1 MRVSG
6 SAMDQ
11 VHCLQF
17 LFYWALVGLPQGNSA
32 VEHVPVLMW
41 SNFSSLRNMK
51 SATYEGQIIKIHEL
65 QTFLK
70 PIFKQDSQ
78 NIILF
83 LQNELSVED
92 FTCYGPDYGNKEIF
106 YNIQQLL
113 ESSNSSLILPA
124 VDQSAIKHLQE
135 NQNWTKAQID
145 QLDVSELEINPSKP
159 NLIIINL
166 AAVDS
171 STDSKLAQTLMDN
184 DKVIGMVINTLRKKG
199 LPFSGIYTALR
210 SNVVIRK
217 TSNEVVQTGRRL
229 MTTDSFSSVLYP
241 PLNVTNGTN
250 TCILFHATSLQLT
263 ANGTLFDL
271 TNKTFISNSVDSTNS
286 ICSTTNSTLSL
297 KYSLQK
303 NPLLCI
309 NTLEIRFLMRNKFYP
324 GSARNWFKLDF
335 VEIVQDELHVA
346 VFNVSGVSAPQEYS
360 FHCQLVGTS
369 WLNGVTFIPANKAAK
384 AWTITISEFQIQGFN
399 VENNLF
405 SYAVDCTAF
414 FTHAIWMALVTSLVL
429 LCILTYGI
437 HMIMQLTTNDRF
449 DDPKGQALTVPQ
461 TD

>member
-1 MRVSG
+1 MAAER
-6 SAMDQ
+6 
-11 VHCLQF
+11 CLHF
-17 LFYWALVGLPQGNSA
+17 VLYCALLDLFHGNAAL
-32 VEHVPVLMW
+32 EHVPLLMW
-41 SNFSSLRNMK
+41 STFSSLRNMK
-51 SATYEGQIIKIHEL
+51 SATYEGQIIKTHEL

-78 NIILF
+78 NLLLF

-92 FTCYGPDYGNKEIF
+92 FMRYGPDYGSEEIF

-124 VDQSAIKHLQE
+124 VDQRAIKHLQE
-135 NQNWTKAQID
+135 YQNWTKVKID
-145 QLDVSELEINPSKP
+145 QLDKSELEINTSKP

-166 AAVDS
+166 AAADS
-171 STDSKLAQTLMDN
+171 STDSKLAETLMDN
-184 DKVIGMVINTLRKKG
+184 DKVIGMVTNTLRKKG
-199 LPFSGIYTALR
+199 LPFTGIYTALR

-217 TSNEVVQTGRRL
+217 ASNEVGQTGRRL
-229 MTTDSFSSVLYP
+229 MTTDSTSSVLYP

-250 TCILFHATSLQLT
+250 TCILFHATRLQLT
-263 ANGTLFDL
+263 ANGILIDL

-286 ICSTTNSTLSL
+286 MCSTTNTTLSL

-303 NPLLCI
+303 IPLI
-309 NTLEIRFLMRNKFYP
+309 HANTLEIRFLMRNKFYT

-346 VFNVSGVSAPQEYS
+346 VFNVSGISAPQEYS

-369 WLNGVTFIPANKAAK
+369 WLDGVTFIPANKAAE
-384 AWTITISEFQIQGFN
+384 AWTITISEFQIQGFS
-399 VENNLF
+399 VKNNLF
-405 SYAVDCTAF
+405 SYAVDCTSF
-414 FTHAIWMALVTSLVL
+414 FTHAIWMAMVTSLVL
-429 LCILTYGI
+429 LCILIYGI

-449 DDPKGQALTVPQ
+449 DDPKGQALTIPQ